1 MIIDVLEKNVCK
13 IIEAYKGF
21 NLFKEG
27 SKRDI
32 LFFVGLILLYVI
44 TSVAVFI
51 SNVFE
56 KKLYILDSFIN

>member
-1 MIIDVLEKNVCK
+1 MIIDVLEKNACK

-32 LFFVGLILLYVI
+32 L
-44 TSVAVFI
+44 
-51 SNVFE
+51 
-56 KKLYILDSFIN
+56 